1 MKSLKYYITPGL
13 LLGSRIPVIDN
24 SGASMIKLTGVRNK
38 KGVRGRVLAAGVG
51 DMVLGSVIKGN
62 LDVRKTVVYAV
73 IVRQRKA
80 YKRPDGIRVSF
91 EENAAVVLKD
101 IKGQPKGTQIKGVI
115 AKEAAERYPDIA
127 KAAKI
132 IV

>member
-1 MKSLKYYITPGL
+1 
-13 LLGSRIPVIDN
+13 
-24 SGASMIKLTGVRNK
+24 MIKLTGVRNK